1 MQRGAV
7 DGSRSGFTS
16 NTQAR
21 DIYAADNK
29 QILPRATQEDFWAA
43 VEDADT
49 AFGGKESLESP
60 SHDTIPHAF
69 KFEKT
74 IPFKADQEDEI
85 IIVVAKGFYYRGLGK
100 LRDLPLKRKV
110 TVKVEEASS
119 DIFPGFTCRMIPD
132 IHREI
137 ALIVF

>member
-1 MQRGAV
+1 MPWRVSTGV
-7 DGSRSGFTS
+7 KLELTCYIP
-16 NTQAR
+16 T
-21 DIYAADNK
+21 IYAAG
-29 QILPRATQEDFWAA
+29 ATQEDFWAA

-119 DIFPGFTCRMIPD
+119 HIFPGLPLF
-132 IHREI
+132 
-137 ALIVF
+137 L